1 MSAAPDNAGLPPL
14 HGVRVLDLSRVL
26 AGPLAGQV
34 LGDLGAEVIKV
45 ERPQGGDDTRA
56 WGPPW
61 WGEGEQ
67 RVASYFLSANRNKKS
82 IAIDLASPGGQALVH
97 ELVAQCDVLIE
108 NFKVGGLRAYGL
120 DAESLLAR
128 HPRLVYCSVTGFGQT
143 GPYSPRA
150 GYDFLMQGL
159 GGLMSVTG
167 QPDGAPGAGPMKV
180 GVALTDVMTGLYA
193 VISVQAALA
202 ERARSGRGQHI
213 DLALLDVQVAGL
225 ANQALS
231 YLTTGRA
238 PRRMGNA
245 HPSIVPYQDFPTTD
259 GHMVI
264 AVGNDG
270 QFAKLAQALGAP
282 DWASDAR
289 FATNAARVQHR
300 DTLVPLIGTRTRKLP
315 SAYWSDVLQDAGVPC
330 GPINDLAQVFADPHL
345 NERGVR
351 VDLSGTPGVASPMR
365 FSRTPVS
372 YRQSPPG
379 LGEHT
384 DEVLGDLLGI
394 DPQRLAALKAAGT
407 IR

>member
-1 MSAAPDNAGLPPL
+1 M
-14 HGVRVLDLSRVL
+14 
-26 AGPLAGQV
+26 AGPNCGMQFAAY
-34 LGDLGAEVIKV
+34 GAEVIKI
-45 ERPQGGDDTRA
+45 EPPEGDWVRRLGRMYDDHSA
-56 WGPPW
+56 
-61 WGEGEQ
+61 
-67 RVASYFLSANRNKKS
+67 LSLAVNRGKRS
-82 IAIDLASPGGQALVH
+82 IALDLKKPEAV
-97 ELVAQCDVLIE
+97 EIVRKLVATADVLLE
-108 NFKVGGLRAYGL
+108 NNRPGVADRLGLGRKQL
-120 DAESLLAR
+120 KEIN
-128 HPRLVYCSVTGFGQT
+128 PKLVYVSMTGFGQT
-143 GPYSPRA
+143 GPYAQRA

-315 SAYWSDVLQDAGVPC
+315 TAYWSGVLEAAGVPC